1 MGGKRRVSVGVILL
15 QVDVLIGEFV
25 QASRPEKRLGGLDQQ
40 DRPGKTV
47 VVEAAPETATKNGFQ
62 LRGAEIG
69 GGPRPIG
76 FLGRR
81 LPM

>member
-1 MGGKRRVSVGVILL
+1 MSPRQATPAVAAHASCISASCSRDGK
-15 QVDVLIGEFV
+15 
-25 QASRPEKRLGGLDQQ
+25 
-40 DRPGKTV
+40 
-47 VVEAAPETATKNGFQ
+47 FQ